1 MLQRRER
8 YAPSDVPGRST
19 HARRWRG
26 RASGGPGP
34 SAPGRAG
41 QLAKATHVLQFPKH
55 NQDGKGS
62 VVIRLGLDELA
73 ELTPSEA
80 TTHLT
85 LWCTGQAVVL
95 MIMATGLANAVFVA
109 AVVTDRV
116 NERSYAHRYRP
127 EYGDDEEDLCLIL
140 ANDATRTARDHHG
153 WHTGDE
159 DADRNTG

>member
-1 MLQRRER
+1 MVTR
-8 YAPSDVPGRST
+8 
-19 HARRWRG
+19 
-26 RASGGPGP
+26 
-34 SAPGRAG
+34 
-41 QLAKATHVLQFPKH
+41 F
-55 NQDGKGS
+55 
-62 VVIRLGLDELA
+62 GLDELA
-73 ELTPSEA
+73 ELTPPEA

-95 MIMATGLANAVFVA
+95 LGLATGLANAVFVA

-140 ANDATRTARDHHG
+140 ANDATRARRDQHG
-153 WHTGDE
+153 RHTGDE